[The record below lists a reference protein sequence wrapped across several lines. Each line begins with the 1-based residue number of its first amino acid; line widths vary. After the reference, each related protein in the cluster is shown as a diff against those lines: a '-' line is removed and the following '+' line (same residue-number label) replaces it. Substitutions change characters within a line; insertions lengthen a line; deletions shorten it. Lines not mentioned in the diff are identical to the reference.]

1 MSARFRFVHFV
12 PDPFS
17 GGRVPLAALVERD
30 GRVAVVP
37 ALSIPGPTCLG
48 GDARAEVAQLLL
60 DDLCD
65 ATSFSE
71 LPDDVAPHAVL
82 GDAHVVPI
90 GVDDPLAWVQE
101 LFKPQQIAKHTAR
114 RPTHRRSTYGY
125 AFFRSQNVDR
135 FVRRR
140 YQPGRVRDG
149 LLPYAKQFGSVSHY
163 VAGESDLLLMEP
175 VLATRHTFADDLSGI
190 AKLFA
195 AYGSARDPQ
204 ADRAPRLIAYV
215 LDQGS
220 RARRH
225 EAIDALGPVVDQVVD
240 TSDDNARKLFVARI
254 RDVGVTGDPQLWS

>member
-30 GRVAVVP
+30 GSVAVVP
-37 ALSIPGPTCLG
+37 AMSVPGPACLG

-60 DDLCD
+60 EDLCD

-71 LPDDVAPHAVL
+71 LPDDMGPHAIL
-82 GDAHVVPI
+82 GDAHAVPV
-90 GVDDPLAWVQE
+90 GVDDPLAWVRA
-101 LFKPQQIAKHTAR
+101 LFTPQQIAKHTSR

-135 FVRRR
+135 FVQHR
-140 YQPGRVRDG
+140 YQPGRIRDG
-149 LLPYAKQFGSVSHY
+149 LLPHAKQFGSVSHY
-163 VAGESDLLLMEP
+163 VVGESELLLMEP
-175 VLATRHTFADDLSGI
+175 VLPTHNSFSKDLSDI

-204 ADRAPRLIAYV
+204 ADQGPRLIAYV
-215 LDQGS
+215 LDHGS

-225 EAIDALGPVVDQVVD
+225 ELAPVVDQVVD
-240 TSDDNARKLFVARI
+240 TSDENARRFFIDKI
-254 RDVGVTGDPQLWS
+254 RDVGTTGDPQLLS